1 MCCNQWPCLPGQTWH
16 QLCQTA
22 QLMVFI
28 VSLNLCIGFIGNKNM
43 QNVPGRTLVR
53 GAWSLKSAN
62 FGGFFGNSCHL
73 LLIFFSPSVLEEDSW
88 LHAGPPGNLYLEQS
102 FQQLSSVLKLPPQE
116 PAMQVAQ
123 RNAQLVGQA
132 LDAWVDTSVES
143 FWVIGDL
150 CATQTSSCP
159 ALGSCSKTAW
169 SSLSPDPKSDM
180 GPVKSDGRIR

>member
-16 QLCQTA
+16 RLCQTA

-28 VSLNLCIGFIGNKNM
+28 VSLNLCFGFIGNKNM
-43 QNVPGRTLVR
+43 QNVPGRTLVLDH
-53 GAWSLKSAN
+53 SNLKTLVDFSDTHVI
-62 FGGFFGNSCHL
+62 FFWF
-73 LLIFFSPSVLEEDSW
+73 FFSPSVLEEDSW

-169 SSLSPDPKSDM
+169 SPLSPDPKSDM

>member
-1 MCCNQWPCLPGQTWH
+1 MSSSSDFL
-16 QLCQTA
+16 
-22 QLMVFI
+22 
-28 VSLNLCIGFIGNKNM
+28 
-43 QNVPGRTLVR
+43 
-53 GAWSLKSAN
+53 
-62 FGGFFGNSCHL
+62 
-73 LLIFFSPSVLEEDSW
+73 SPSVLEEDSW

-116 PAMQVAQ
+116 AAMQVAQ